1 MKNPPLDAL
10 DCQITKEAFD
20 HVQPRGTGRS
30 EVEMKAGVS
39 LLPGFDL
46 LMLMRGVVIADEVDF
61 LVGRRASAN
70 QVQEE
75 NPFLVAVLFQASAN
89 DLAIGNVQRGKKR
102 GRSVSLVVMGEGLA
116 APLLQWK
123 SRLRAIQGLDLALLI
138 AGEHD
143 GVLRRV
149 EVESHDLFELLF
161 KMRVVGKLEAACAMR
176 LEAVCRPDPSHTRRA
191 DPGSSGH

>member
-89 DLAIGNVQRGKKR
+89 DLPIGNLQSGKRRDPFVALEDK
-102 GRSVSLVVMGEGLA
+102 GEGLA
-116 APLLQWK
+116 APLLEWK
-123 SRLRAIQGLDLALLI
+123 SRLRTIQGLN
-138 AGEHD
+138 
-143 GVLRRV
+143 
-149 EVESHDLFELLF
+149 
-161 KMRVVGKLEAACAMR
+161 
-176 LEAVCRPDPSHTRRA
+176 
-191 DPGSSGH
+191 